1 MVRATVSILI
11 RLLPFFMFIVSTM
24 VYAGQNFYSIVLCQS
39 HDQKTAIECKQRCE
53 KNNDFNITLYTDK
66 FGNHKTILGRFETLN
81 EAKYYRFNVLQN
93 IDRSSDLSIESFPVP
108 VQILPPITQPLV
120 QTSVPTVKILTQQKL
135 TSEITEN
142 KIIAKDINST
152 ITKPLLVSA
161 NIIDKVTV
169 DKKKN
174 NDLNTT
180 LNFNEI
186 NSSNTLVSKS
196 KTCIQSPFIGLLNP
210 KQFEQIILEINSTTH
225 QLQVYGVNKSNHN
238 LLKTYIV
245 STARKNTKM
254 PMGKGSISAISINP
268 IWYPTEQ
275 TIEHF
280 RDKKGIDLPTSVLP
294 GDPLNYMG
302 LAKINLTH
310 IVDGK
315 NTYRIHGTINE
326 KTIGT
331 NESSGC
337 IRMKNKEVLELA
349 YFLKI
354 FTQLKSFHNVHVF
367 IM

>member
-1 MVRATVSILI
+1 
-11 RLLPFFMFIVSTM
+11 
-24 VYAGQNFYSIVLCQS
+24 
-39 HDQKTAIECKQRCE
+39 
-53 KNNDFNITLYTDK
+53 
-66 FGNHKTILGRFETLN
+66 
-81 EAKYYRFNVLQN
+81 
-93 IDRSSDLSIESFPVP
+93 
-108 VQILPPITQPLV
+108 
-120 QTSVPTVKILTQQKL
+120 
-135 TSEITEN
+135 
-142 KIIAKDINST
+142 
-152 ITKPLLVSA
+152 LVSA

-169 DKKKN
+169 DKKKT
-174 NDLNTT
+174 NDLNATID
-180 LNFNEI
+180 FNEM

-196 KTCIQSPFIGLLNP
+196 KTCMQSSSIGLLNP
-210 KQFEQIILEINSTTH
+210 KQFEQIILEINATTH
-225 QLQVYGVNKSNHN
+225 KLQVYGVNKSNHN

-254 PMGKGSISAISINP
+254 PIGEGSISAISINP
-268 IWYPTEQ
+268 TWYPTEE

-280 RDKKGIDLPTSVLP
+280 KDKKGIDLPTSILP

-302 LAKINLTH
+302 MAKINLTH

-315 NTYRIHGTINE
+315 STYRIHGTINE

-349 YFLKI
+349 YFLKM

>member
-1 MVRATVSILI
+1 
-11 RLLPFFMFIVSTM
+11 
-24 VYAGQNFYSIVLCQS
+24 
-39 HDQKTAIECKQRCE
+39 
-53 KNNDFNITLYTDK
+53 
-66 FGNHKTILGRFETLN
+66 
-81 EAKYYRFNVLQN
+81 
-93 IDRSSDLSIESFPVP
+93 
-108 VQILPPITQPLV
+108 V
-120 QTSVPTVKILTQQKL
+120 QTSISAIKIPTQQKL

-142 KIIAKDINST
+142 KIIAKDINTT
-152 ITKPLLVSA
+152 ISKLLLVSA

-238 LLKTYIV
+238 LLKTFIV

-254 PMGKGSISAISINP
+254 PMGEGSISAISINP

-275 TIEHF
+275 TIKHF

-294 GDPLNYMG
+294 GNPLNYMG
-302 LAKINLTH
+302 MAKINLTH

-331 NESSGC
+331 HESSGC

-349 YFLKI
+349 NFLKI
-354 FTQLKSFHNVHVF
+354 FTKLKGFHNVHVF